1 MAYTHDTSEG
11 AAMSAGLIA
20 WIVLAVL
27 LILLLGGVFIAR
39 PLLRDSSPGPAPVAT
54 QPAGGGA
61 PGGATPGSGGGGS
74 SPSLAATRTPEARP
88 STPEPTSPAAEESGT
103 RDSAGR
109 GASRSD
115 PGRWWRGPAIGSIER

>member
-74 SPSLAATRTPEARP
+74 SPSPAAIRTPEGRP
-88 STPEPTSPAAEESGT
+88 STPELTSPA
-103 RDSAGR
+103 R
-109 GASRSD
+109 
-115 PGRWWRGPAIGSIER
+115 